1 MRASAVVFL
10 VIAIAVAGFLATGS
24 SQPKA
29 ANDLAKELPR
39 IPPKEPKDAIKTFTI
54 APGFRIELVACEPLI
69 RSPVAIDF
77 DEDGR
82 LYVAEFPE
90 YNLHDDPTFKEK
102 GCIKRL
108 EDADGDG
115 VYDKATTYVDNLPAP
130 TAVACWDGG
139 VFVGSVPN
147 LLYCKDTDGDGKA
160 DIRETVLTGFERD
173 KAGEAMLNSFRWGLD
188 NRFHISTSLAGGSVR
203 PGDQAKSEPTS
214 VRSRFLILDP
224 RTRKFETTTGAGQ
237 HGMSMDDWG
246 EKFVCD
252 NSNPIQH
259 ILYDGRYAARNPY
272 LAAPPVAANIHDQAS
287 EPKLARTSEYE
298 PWRVVRTRLRMSGQ
312 VKGPTEGGRVG
323 GHFTGATG
331 VTIYRGDAFPE
342 ECRGQAF
349 VGEVSNNLV
358 HRMNL
363 KPKGTSF
370 VASRAD
376 QGREFLAS
384 SDNWFRPCQFANGPD
399 GCLYVVDMYRELIE
413 TVVSIPPEILKHLHP
428 QSGVDRGRIWRIV
441 PENYKRR
448 PQPKLSQATTAEL
461 VALLDHPN
469 GWHRDTA
476 SRLLYQ
482 RQDRFA
488 VPLLMKLARKAD
500 TAQGRMHA
508 LQALDGLGGMTAEAL
523 TSALGDPHPQVVEH
537 AMQLSEKWADH
548 PGLFHALAKRVIQ
561 APATEP
567 RVIRQG
573 IWTLGQSGS
582 TDSLED
588 LSAIAAKSSDD
599 PAIRFAILTSA
610 KTRPGS
616 LAQLLLRRRTFRITD
631 AGSKL
636 LLDLAAM
643 VGLAGR
649 DDQTSLF
656 LEAVEELPKDEAQHR
671 DLLATLI
678 AKSPPTA
685 RAKLQS
691 ASVQAVL
698 KVMTADAK
706 RVVLDAKRSPA
717 DRAAAARNLRLE
729 SFANAKPLFVQLLD
743 PRHPEEVQKAALE
756 AIGMSNEADAA
767 NVILAA
773 WGGLSP
779 AVRAAAAETML
790 SRPAWIGQLLDAVEK
805 GRIKTSE
812 IDPARITLLRQ
823 SGDAAVK
830 ARIEKLFAGS
840 ALSKRA
846 DVIAAYKPA
855 LDRKG
860 DIAKGRDAF
869 RKHCIAC
876 HRLEGVGEQIG
887 AELTGIQD
895 RGAEFLLLNILDPN
909 REVLPKFV
917 AYQAVT
923 DAGRTISGMI
933 QSETATSVT
942 LRRPDGPSETILRAN
957 LESLRSTG
965 LSFMPEGFEKQI
977 SSNDM
982 SDLIAYL
989 LSAR

>member
-1 MRASAVVFL
+1 MRASAVILLF
-10 VIAIAVAGFLATGS
+10 AAFAGFLAKGIA
-24 SQPKA
+24 QPKA
-29 ANDLAKELPR
+29 AIDLGKELPR
-39 IPPKEPKDAIKTFTI
+39 IAPKEPKDAVKTFTI

-115 VYDKATTYVDNLPAP
+115 VFDKATTYVDNLPAP
-130 TAVACWDGG
+130 TAVGCWDGG

-188 NRFHISTSLAGGSVR
+188 NRIHISTSLAGGSVR
-203 PGDQAKSEPTS
+203 PSNHPKEEPTS

-252 NSNPIQH
+252 NSNPIHH

-287 EPKLARTSEYE
+287 EPKLARTSDFE
-298 PWRVVRTRLRMSGQ
+298 PWRVVRTRLRMAGQ

-376 QGREFLAS
+376 AGREFLAS

-413 TVVSIPPEILKHLHP
+413 TIVSIPPEILKHLHP
-428 QSGVDRGRIWRIV
+428 ESGVDRGRIWRIV
-441 PENYKRR
+441 PEGHKRR
-448 PQPKLSQATTAEL
+448 PLPQLSKATTAEL

-482 RQDRFA
+482 RQDRIA
-488 VPLLMKLARKAD
+488 IPLLAKLAKEAS
-500 TAQGRMHA
+500 TPQGRMHA
-508 LQALDGLGGMTAEAL
+508 LRSLEGLAGLKAEAL
-523 TSALGDPHPQVVEH
+523 MTALGDPHPRVVEH
-537 AMQLSEKWADH
+537 AIQLCEKLTDH
-548 PGLFHALAKRVIQ
+548 PALFYALAKRVIQ
-561 APATEP
+561 APAIES
-567 RVIRQG
+567 RIIRQG
-573 IWTLGQSGS
+573 IWTLGQSD
-582 TDSLED
+582 TPDSLEN
-588 LSAIAAKSSDD
+588 LGMIAAKPWDD

-616 LAQLLLRRRTFRITD
+616 LAQSLLRRRTFRITD
-631 AGSKL
+631 SGNKL

-643 VGLAGR
+643 VGLAGQ

-656 LEAVEELPKDEAQHR
+656 LEAVEELPKDQPQHR
-671 DLLATLI
+671 DLLAMLI
-678 AKSPPTA
+678 AKSPPAA
-685 RAKLQS
+685 RTKLQS

-698 KVMTADAK
+698 KKMTADAK

-729 SFANAKPLFVQLLD
+729 SFASAKPLFVQLLD
-743 PRHPEEVQKAALE
+743 PRHPEEVQKAALD
-756 AIGMSNEADAA
+756 AIGSSNDADAA
-767 NVILAA
+767 IVILDA
-773 WGGLSP
+773 WSGLSP
-779 AVRAAAAETML
+779 KVRAAAAETLL
-790 SRPAWIGQLLDAVEK
+790 SRPAWIGAWLDALEK

-812 IDPARITLLRQ
+812 VDPARVTLLRQ
-823 SGDAAVK
+823 TGDDAAK
-830 ARIEKLFAGS
+830 TRIEKLFAGN
-840 ALSKRA
+840 ALSKRV

-860 DIAKGRDAF
+860 DIAKGREAF
-869 RKHCIAC
+869 RKHCVAC

-942 LRRPDGPSETILRAN
+942 LRRPDGTSETILRAN

-977 SSNDM
+977 SPNDM